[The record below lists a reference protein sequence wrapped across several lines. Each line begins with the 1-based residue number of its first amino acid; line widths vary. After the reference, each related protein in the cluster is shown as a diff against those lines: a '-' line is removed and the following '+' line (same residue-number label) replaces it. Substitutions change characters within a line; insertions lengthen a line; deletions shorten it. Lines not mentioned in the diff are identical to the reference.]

1 MTLLSPAQTFI
12 WIRPSADLLKNIIYA
27 LSSKEKQME
36 QNLKSMSSNVD
47 NINKTYLEQYYIG
60 VEKDSINKFVMDMQP
75 FSKKDFESLKMP
87 VLVLIG
93 DDDMIN
99 NDKTLVMARKLIPYG
114 QGDKIENAGHFL
126 SVDQPEV
133 VNTKIL
139 EFLNSVTNQ

>member
-1 MTLLSPAQTFI
+1 
-12 WIRPSADLLKNIIYA
+12 
-27 LSSKEKQME
+27 EKQIE

-126 SVDQPEV
+126 SVDQ
-133 VNTKIL
+133 
-139 EFLNSVTNQ
+139 

>member
-1 MTLLSPAQTFI
+1 
-12 WIRPSADLLKNIIYA
+12 
-27 LSSKEKQME
+27 
-36 QNLKSMSSNVD
+36 
-47 NINKTYLEQYYIG
+47 
-60 VEKDSINKFVMDMQP
+60 
-75 FSKKDFESLKMP
+75 
-87 VLVLIG
+87 LVLIG